1 MQEIKP
7 LQEIPILSKNFIVF
21 LSGSI
26 EMGAAVDWQVDLVNE
41 LKDVPNLVLLNPRC
55 DDWDSSWEQ
64 SIDNSQFREQ
74 VEWELHGMELADAV
88 VFYFAPYTKSP
99 VTLLELGLIAHAK
112 SNVAVCCPAGYWRKG
127 NVDIVCRRYGI
138 HMVPTLGALQDWIRE
153 RVDAMATYRG
163 DPDSKGDPHG

>member
-7 LQEIPILSKNFIVF
+7 LQEIPTQSKSFTVF

-26 EMGAAVDWQVDLVNE
+26 EMGTAADWQADLVNE
-41 LKDVPNLVLLNPRC
+41 LKDVPNLVLLNPRR

-88 VFYFAPYTKSP
+88 VFYFVPYTKSP
-99 VTLLELGLIAHAK
+99 ITLLELGLTAHSK
-112 SNVAVCCPAGYWRKG
+112 SNAAVCCPEGFWRKG

-138 HMVPTLGALQDWIRE
+138 NMVSSLVVLADWVRESQDDWTT
-153 RVDAMATYRG
+153 AMKQVI
-163 DPDSKGDPHG
+163 DHG